1 MLREALNSAR
11 TKSDNFY
18 PEAVP
23 LEAHEQEERKC
34 LLFLSNQFFWGGGCY
49 TTALPR
55 QLTNTPATKVSP
67 EAYNHLPG

>member
-34 LLFLSNQFFWGGGCY
+34 LLFLSNQFFGGGLLHNSIATSTDKY
-49 TTALPR
+49 TSNEGVT
-55 QLTNTPATKVSP
+55 
-67 EAYNHLPG
+67 

>member
-34 LLFLSNQFFWGGGCY
+34 LLFLSNQFFLGGGLLHNSIATSTDKY
-49 TTALPR
+49 TSNEGVT
-55 QLTNTPATKVSP
+55 
-67 EAYNHLPG
+67 